1 MQPKTA
7 ETPQY
12 AKAGNAYETSTAKPI
27 NPVGLYYNPGNGLY
41 IGTTHEIQGDALIR
55 QGYELVEEGRTLGKL
70 SDKEIAANFKDG
82 KRIVKKASKSSS
94 SSKTT
99 DTKSDEK
106 PEDKKLSTPAD
117 EFTPPEDDSEG
128 EEDTQDEGAES

>member
-70 SDKEIAANFKDG
+70 SDKEIATNFKDG
-82 KRIVKKASKSSS
+82 KRIEKKTAKSTSTK
-94 SSKTT
+94 KTA

-106 PEDKKLSTPAD
+106 PQETLSTPAD
-117 EFTPPEDDSEG
+117 EFTPEDDSEG
-128 EEDTQDEGAES
+128 EENTQEEGAES